1 MLPATSEQ
9 TAAHIKRR
17 NVVKAKH
24 SPDGTSPVMSPLR
37 SRRRLEQ
44 SHVAETSLDG
54 QDRPDFE
61 DTVSLSALTRGRL
74 HDSLICDDML
84 SCSPPCIAVVPSIEC
99 GMYDEAGIPHGQTGV
114 AVECP
119 APPVGSPAELIST
132 DRLVD
137 GVSSVV
143 KSDTVRESPELNA
156 GGSNAASA
164 LWEVPSEPPPLPP
177 KTKLRSLSRNVL
189 GPGVGAQDAS
199 SKTRNCDGDG
209 RSERTLGDV
218 ILTAADSPQ
227 SRRGRIQSGS
237 VSSTASSCSTTEAE
251 SQVDGATSS
260 ASPSFSYND
269 ESVTDGG
276 ATSTGDTA
284 GSRTMPQPPVSP
296 PRSRVL
302 SLSDQLARIPN
313 IESAISPDITTSS
326 HSFLFSVGPRS
337 GASVSETPATT
348 SVVEPAN
355 AQLVVTSRLVSQRS
369 SSPVVM
375 DTPQRCVAVTPQ
387 SPRLDS
393 IGDSIVDT
401 PPGTL
406 FCMTQTDSES
416 ELRTASVSSIDG
428 ALAEQPPVLPPRRLR
443 HDRSPSRG
451 TERLR
456 HHSPSTPPPPPPS
469 VRERVAPPEVAPR
482 PESSPPPELP
492 PRNAV
497 VASPPSPTLSS
508 LVPVQRPSASLRDT
522 PTAGRSIFI

>member
-1 MLPATSEQ
+1 MLPATSDQ

-17 NVVKAKH
+17 NAVKAKH
-24 SPDGTSPVMSPLR
+24 SPDGASPVMSPLR

-44 SHVAETSLDG
+44 SDVTETSPDR

-61 DTVSLSALTRGRL
+61 DTTVSLSALTRGRL
-74 HDSLICDDML
+74 HDSLLCDDML

-99 GMYDEAGIPHGQTGV
+99 GMYDEAGIPQGQTGV

-119 APPVGSPAELIST
+119 APPAGSPAELTSNN
-132 DRLVD
+132 RLVD
-137 GVSSVV
+137 GVSNAVE
-143 KSDTVRESPELNA
+143 SDTVREPPELNA

-177 KTKLRSLSRNVL
+177 KTKLRSLGRNVL
-189 GPGVGAQDAS
+189 GPSVAAQDAS
-199 SKTRNCDGDG
+199 SRTRNCDGEG

-227 SRRGRIQSGS
+227 SRRGRTQSGS
-237 VSSTASSCSTTEAE
+237 VSSTASSCSTAEAE

-260 ASPSFSYND
+260 LSPPSYND

-276 ATSTGDTA
+276 AASTGDTA
-284 GSRTMPQPPVSP
+284 ASRTMPQPPASP

-326 HSFLFSVGPRS
+326 HSFLFSAAARHS
-337 GASVSETPATT
+337 GVSDTPAT
-348 SVVEPAN
+348 SGAVEPAN

-375 DTPQRCVAVTPQ
+375 DTPQRCIAVTPQ

-416 ELRTASVSSIDG
+416 ELRTASESSIDG
-428 ALAEQPPVLPPRRLR
+428 ASAEQPPVLPPRRLR

-456 HHSPSTPPPPPPS
+456 RQSPSTPPPPPPS
-469 VRERVAPPEVAPR
+469 VRERVVPPEVAPR

-497 VASPPSPTLSS
+497 VTSPPSPTLSS
-508 LVPVQRPSASLRDT
+508 LVPVQRPSPSVRDT
-522 PTAGRSIFI
+522 PTAGRSISL